1 LPAYNRKLTEKIV
14 SPKRIDLKLPL
25 PKVLTHSSNLDKL
38 QQREISLPLM
48 KKVAIPV
55 NFLRSID
62 KKREKSLGEV
72 RESAFLLREQS

>member
-1 LPAYNRKLTEKIV
+1 
-14 SPKRIDLKLPL
+14 
-25 PKVLTHSSNLDKL
+25 
-38 QQREISLPLM
+38 M